1 MRLTRAE
8 IDLNALHQNVDAIRH
23 YLPRSVKIM
32 GLVKANAY
40 GHGLVDIAQALVRYG
55 IDYLGVGFVEE
66 GITLRERG
74 VMCPILVLG
83 GVLGHQL
90 EDFFHYD
97 LEITISSLEIAHHI
111 EEEAKRRGGFK
122 ARVHLKIDTGMERIG
137 VRAERAVAFVE
148 QVKLLPHLDIVG
160 IYSHFAASDE
170 EDKAFT
176 HEQLRRFCSVI
187 DQLRQKY
194 ITVPL
199 VHIANSGGI
208 LDVPDSYFSMVRPGI
223 ILYGVYP
230 SKKTSESIAITPVL
244 SLKSN
249 VVFVKEVDAGTSI
262 SYGRT
267 YMTKTKTRIVTVP
280 IGYGDGYS
288 RRLTNQGEV
297 LIHGKRFPVVGTVCM
312 DQLMVDVGLNT
323 SVHVGDDV
331 VLIGNNGN
339 ESITAWDIADT
350 VGTIPYE
357 VFTGITARVPRIY
370 IQ

>member
-176 HEQLRRFCSVI
+176 HEQLRCFCSVI

-194 ITVPL
+194 
-199 VHIANSGGI
+199 
-208 LDVPDSYFSMVRPGI
+208 
-223 ILYGVYP
+223 
-230 SKKTSESIAITPVL
+230 
-244 SLKSN
+244 
-249 VVFVKEVDAGTSI
+249 
-262 SYGRT
+262 
-267 YMTKTKTRIVTVP
+267 
-280 IGYGDGYS
+280 
-288 RRLTNQGEV
+288 
-297 LIHGKRFPVVGTVCM
+297 
-312 DQLMVDVGLNT
+312 
-323 SVHVGDDV
+323 
-331 VLIGNNGN
+331 
-339 ESITAWDIADT
+339 
-350 VGTIPYE
+350 
-357 VFTGITARVPRIY
+357 
-370 IQ
+370 